1 MGRLKINN
9 MKLSEEEIAAYA
21 ANLNITV
28 EEYKAKHMP
37 AAVGDFLKSDEV
49 SNLLRGDNTSEEY
62 ISAELTKILEGSNF
76 SVRESGSGPASGNVE
91 MSEGS
96 RNFGPRAVDF
106 LPFGYLADDT
116 YGNAVILRSEGG
128 VERKFIIE
136 KGNKTLEKDM
146 LDFLKENPKREKT
159 YEPTKQEFK
168 SFLNQYFTP
177 EKLEEITGKEFLI
190 NVKNEK
196 ELKKK
201 IKEDLG
207 YATNVFNAD
216 NRSKFSELTDS
227 DIDHIISEKFNE
239 EVDFKKK
246 EQLDNLASEFLIGL
260 KNGEFKDDYG
270 NDLKTQ
276 ENFFE
281 NYRKKLIQ
289 TFDNKNEADLA
300 TINMEILHGD
310 LEGDDLKEKIEERNI
325 VIQKIKDDGGKFE
338 TFYDVKSGNL
348 VQAPQ
353 SRGAVYKEEERVS
366 VEDDIKNKQAQ
377 IELEYNN
384 RVDSSGNSTILSFI
398 EDGFEKN
405 AMQISELT
413 AELNK
418 KYDYATVDMLSKARG
433 LGKQVRNVENYSLKE
448 ILKLTAV
455 EDGVG
460 SVGNTA
466 TRLLQGVYGATL
478 TSQLD
483 PIPLEETYEY
493 QDGDIYKGPG
503 KFSMSEEEFADQRRF
518 IREQLKDL
526 KITQEAYKRMYLLNE
541 NATSI
546 EKNEKG
552 GGSSFGI
559 FKQNSRKMMVNSI
572 VGDGGWESATGNVG
586 SEVDVIDKYVETLN
600 ELGVPVTA
608 DQTNYAKRGFGEQVT
623 EGVAGSVGILL
634 EFAVANK
641 ITAGLRAAKIF
652 KSGKDLNQILS
663 AAKATRYTNRSGVVM
678 TEAQILAKANK
689 ARKYNTVESWSKM
702 YLGNSVKAIGPNPIK
717 SFGAKMTEG
726 LIEGL
731 KFGFLPSSSEDRL
744 GSFATGFGFGLAGQF
759 LTPILGTIRA
769 HNLTKVMPE
778 NAFGRFVINQAPRLE
793 KAYSLGFKS
802 PLAFATGSEM
812 GEISL
817 AMADDAMG
825 LDETQT
831 FLSEHYSDFS
841 ESSQRFFVNAV
852 IGSAFGLTHK
862 ATYTNQAGKK
872 GLPIWNTLTLNGLKK
887 AKAEAFNKNFTRSNK
902 YFATTSDGKRKSYTR
917 AEWDKLSKKEKK
929 KLTGVTKPGVKVKEK
944 FVGVKNM
951 DKNGQ
956 EFYRNMQ
963 AVEMFER
970 DIRRSEDHL
979 DLLDPVL
986 APKRIEKIYRKQNAH
1001 YVEKGARIEVKA
1013 ENNNSEYF
1021 KENPYANAKVEYVS
1035 PDGKVF
1041 TQAPKSMLTDAKGWK
1056 VKQTYNVDRIEPGVT
1071 PHELGHSGM
1080 TILFGTNA
1088 RFKAGFMQK
1097 MTKIAGEIKIDGQRT
1112 LKDAMKEMDG
1122 KWDAGNRSWENAR
1135 IREWEMFSYVAEMLA
1150 KPENLRQLQ
1159 GSKAFEKFDNLISN
1173 EIGGKLNQN
1182 YNFKT
1187 YKDVVRFFGDYI
1199 KSIEQGTN
1207 SLGVLKHLDVVIDKN
1222 KTGETEALRDAYE
1235 RNGIADG
1242 QKAMQSRDLSAE
1254 IRQLEINKPEGYK
1267 KKITSL
1273 EALIQK
1279 SKQNVLIT
1287 EKYKELVTLENERG
1301 ATQQSGLLKGR
1312 QLVKLREN
1320 NKGILV
1326 DYVKD
1331 FFKEVPGST
1340 LTRKEFANYVENI
1353 EFLKILDTYTRRKEK
1368 FKDVPF
1374 NDYLKGVLRGGGVY
1388 GGGRMGNILKALGVD
1403 MGKIARTVSRDAE
1416 GFVEKEFA
1424 EGGGS
1429 KEIPGEAKGL
1439 ELIYELPVK
1448 QQTIDAIIKKVKGIN
1463 FEGRDYNTVKD
1474 LAEAATKEM
1483 FGKKTKDKADFIAE
1497 NWKTLYDLLPKNLT
1511 ETTGT
1516 ATGIENSLMTRKMP
1530 DGKMK
1535 DVFYRGE
1542 GKTVKMADTGAKTGT
1557 ELQPKIKMDKK
1568 AFLKELGI
1576 VEKLDGTIDISGM
1589 NVKVDRGITT
1599 SVLPALINQTGKA
1612 ITNQIVRAEIK
1623 RAGNEGWQTL
1633 VNEIGSGKSDALQSR
1648 TLEIQSFADQARFYK
1663 GVQTKAFASL
1673 LKQNLEDFK
1682 TQKQAVTKTLQQYFS
1697 DYKRKNF
1704 DPKSLNNF
1712 DITNADL
1719 KSIGEQISKSFEY
1732 TRKVGKKKV
1741 TTKIVEATPERI
1753 ASKAK
1758 QAMEFQNSLEG
1769 INEKAGIKNVFELST
1784 EADVIS
1790 ALDVTSVVAK
1800 KIIEVYGKEAYNIF
1814 LARGESGGSGV
1825 GKGGSWGDLLAQ
1837 NLKDGH
1843 RFALHEGMKQAVEF
1857 HASFKSS
1864 KVYDG
1869 PLGKDISRGGKKDAQ
1884 FNELID
1890 SKTGEWNIKALE
1902 KSYESG
1908 EYTKKVLKTAIEAL
1922 REAYTRKENP
1932 ISHTQV
1938 RQWVEIHSGSMPG
1951 LIKLSASFAIVPN
1964 MSAKAM
1970 KKAYGDKASDYVLEH
1985 TTPAQRIKARIY
1997 DYVINGKSKKEA
2009 MDLSLRDYHTT
2020 LIPEKLDAMVNKTL
2034 RQDLPSWHLP
2044 GMDPVKSRYYEAN
2057 HPSDFA
2063 IGLRAFA
2070 GENKGTIYDHHK
2082 NLSMSQRQKEGRE
2095 LQRINNQL
2103 FPKGLRKGLGA
2114 LNSKNLK
2121 HLENVDAALQQ
2132 GRLKN
2137 KSKRGMSTFDFDET
2151 AGISDNFVI
2160 AKKGGKTKK
2169 IASSEWPVVGD
2180 KMVKEG
2186 WKMDFSDFNKVTNG
2200 RPGPLMQKL
2209 KNQIKKFGNENVFI
2223 LTARAPESQKAIYE
2237 YLKSESAEVPLKNIT
2252 GLGNSTGEA
2261 KALWMLEKFAEGYN
2275 DMYFVDDAISNVK
2288 AVKEVLSQLDI
2299 KSKVQQALQARDLSL
2314 DFNNIIEQSMGVEA
2328 VKTFSQAKG
2337 QILGAKKRSFFGTPG
2352 SEDFSGLVTYSFA
2365 GKGKQGEAHKKFFE
2379 DVLHNPYNRAWM
2391 SIHRKKQTISND
2403 YKALRKKYSEIQ
2415 GILKN
2420 KIDGVY
2426 TINQAVRVHLFDKA
2440 GYDIPGLSKKDFKKL
2455 TDFVR
2460 KDADLLAYAEGL
2472 SKISKIKEGWIKPKE
2487 YWLAENITSD
2497 LNNVVDRIYR
2507 KEAMSEFIQNRE
2519 AIFGKWSN
2527 GKLVGENM
2535 NKIEA
2540 LFGSKH
2546 REALDNMLWRM
2557 ENFTNRAHGTDAN
2570 TAKWMNW
2577 VNNASSTIMF
2587 FNQKSAMLQ
2596 TISNV
2601 NYINGK
2607 ENNPFAAAKAFANQ
2621 PQYWKDFMTIMNSD
2635 MLLQRRSGL
2644 KINVEAAEIIER
2656 VAGGK
2661 NTMGRMMSVLLE
2673 KGFIPTKYADS
2684 FAISLGGATYYRNRA
2699 KMYQEQGLSLK
2710 KAEAKA
2716 FEDFSMLTEKTQQSS
2731 RPDLVSQQQAS
2742 ALGRPILSFAN
2753 TPMQMFR
2760 RHKRRLQDIKNKRGN
2775 FLENVLS
2782 SVYYGFVQT
2791 MIFSYLSNAMFA
2803 VDEETVD
2810 EEKQKFNDT
2819 KKTRYTQTIV
2829 DSYLRGMGTPGA
2841 GVSAIKNALI
2851 TTAKESEK
2859 PNPKYYKGVIDL
2871 LNVSPPIGSK
2881 ARKLVSAGNTYAYN
2895 KRAIARSPYLALSNP
2910 AVHANSQ
2917 IISALTNFPADR
2929 VVEKAININD
2939 ASNSDYENWQRIAMG
2954 LGINKWSLGL
2964 RDEYRDY
2971 LNRKPKKIKSSGP
2984 RLPSAPKPPKLPN

>member
-1 MGRLKINN
+1 ME
-9 MKLSEEEIAAYA
+9 LSEEEIATYA
-21 ANLNITV
+21 GNLGITV
-28 EEYKAKHMP
+28 EEYKANHLP
-37 AAVGDFLKSDEV
+37 TAQPEVGDFLMGDKV
-49 SNLLRGDNTSEEY
+49 SELLNGDDTSEEY
-62 ISAELTKILEGSNF
+62 ISAGLTKILEGSNF

-146 LDFLKENPKREKT
+146 LNFLKENPKREET
-159 YEPTKQEFK
+159 YEPKKEEFK
-168 SFLNQYFTP
+168 SSLNKYFTS
-177 EKLEEITGKEFLI
+177 EKIKEITGKDFLI
-190 NVKNEK
+190 NVKSEDDLK
-196 ELKKK
+196 EK

-207 YATNVFNAD
+207 YATSIFNSD
-216 NRSKFSELTDS
+216 NRSKFPELTDS
-227 DIDHIISEKFNE
+227 DIDHIITEKFNE
-239 EVDFKKK
+239 EINFKKQD
-246 EQLDNLASEFLIGL
+246 QLNILASDFLTSL
-260 KNGEFKDDYG
+260 KNGDFKDEKG

-281 NYRKKLIQ
+281 NYRNKLIE
-289 TFDNKNEADLA
+289 TFGDKDEANLA
-300 TINMEILHGD
+300 TINMKILHGG
-310 LEGDDLKEKIEERNI
+310 LEGEDLDKAIAERDDAIKLLKEKG
-325 VIQKIKDDGGKFE
+325 DFE
-338 TFYDVKSGNL
+338 TFYDVRTGALIKK
-348 VQAPQ
+348 PQ
-353 SRGAVYKEEERVS
+353 TRGDVYKEEERVS
-366 VEDDIKNKQAQ
+366 VEDDIQNKQKQ
-377 IELEYNN
+377 IENQYNT
-384 RVDSSGNSTILSFI
+384 RLDSSGNSTIFSFV
-398 EDGFEKN
+398 EDGFDKN
-405 AMQISELT
+405 AMQVTEL
-413 AELNK
+413 EKDLNQLVNVSYTQ
-418 KYDYATVDMLSKARG
+418 KYAPESYIDNASMAPT
-433 LGKQVRNVENYSLKE
+433 SLPTKE
-448 ILKLTAV
+448 FTKSMSTKDVL
-455 EDGVG
+455 
-460 SVGNTA
+460 
-466 TRLLQGVYGATL
+466 RLLHENSTL
-478 TSQLD
+478 ENVMGLTNLRPTNGIKVEVDGETKTITSA
-483 PIPLEETYEY
+483 EEYSDYLNTT
-493 QDGDIYKGPG
+493 
-503 KFSMSEEEFADQRRF
+503 
-518 IREQLKDL
+518 RERLKDL

-552 GGSSFGI
+552 GGTNIISRNTFGI

-572 VGDGGWESATGNVG
+572 VGEGGWENATGNVG

-600 ELGVPVTA
+600 ELGVPTTA
-608 DQTNYAKRGFGEQVT
+608 DQTNYAKRGFGEQIT
-623 EGVAGSVGILL
+623 EGVAGSAGILL

-652 KSGKDLNQILS
+652 KGGKDLNTILS
-663 AAKATRYTNRSGVVM
+663 AAKAPRYTNGTVTL
-678 TEAQILAKANK
+678 TEAQIASMVSRPRSAFSSVAAWTTK
-689 ARKYNTVESWSKM
+689 NTGKNGMWT
-702 YLGNSVKAIGPNPIK
+702 NIGANPIK

-769 HNLTKVMPE
+769 HDVKKVMPE
-778 NAFGRFVINQAPRLE
+778 NAFGRFVVNQAPRLE
-793 KAYSLGFKS
+793 RAYSLGFKS
-802 PLAFATGSEM
+802 PLAFATGSEV

-817 AMADDAMG
+817 AIADDAMG
-825 LDETQT
+825 LNETQT
-831 FLSEHYSDFS
+831 FLNEHYSDFE
-841 ESSQRFFVNAV
+841 ESTQRFIVNAFV
-852 IGSAFGLTHK
+852 GASFGFTHK
-862 ATYTNQAGKK
+862 ANYSVPKT
-872 GLPIWNTLTLNGLKK
+872 INGLKK
-887 AKAEAFNKNFTRSNK
+887 AKNDAFNKNYVTTKK
-902 YFATTSDGKRKSYTR
+902 YFATTKDGKRKSYTR
-917 AEWDKLSKKEKK
+917 AEWSKLSNKEKK
-929 KLTGVTKPGVKVKEK
+929 QLTGVSKPGVKIREK
-944 FVGVKNM
+944 FIGEKKWKENA
-951 DKNGQ
+951 K
-956 EFYRNMQ
+956 EFYRNQ
-963 AVEMFER
+963 DLEQMFER
-970 DIRRSEDHL
+970 DIRKSEDAK
-979 DLLDPVL
+979 DLLDPIL
-986 APKRIEKIYRKQNAH
+986 APQLIKKQYRDQNAH
-1001 YVEKGARIEVKA
+1001 HAEKGATIEVRA
-1013 ENNNSEYF
+1013 ENNNSQYF
-1021 KENPYANAKVEYVS
+1021 IENPYANAKVEYVS

-1056 VKQTYNVDRIEPGVT
+1056 VKQTFNVDRIEPGVT

-1080 TILFGTNA
+1080 SILFGTSA

-1097 MTKIAGEIKIDGQRT
+1097 MTRIAGQIQIDGQRT
-1112 LKDAMKEMDG
+1112 LRDAMKEMDG
-1122 KWDAGNRSWENAR
+1122 RWDAENKSWENAR

-1159 GSKAFEKFDNLISN
+1159 GSKAFESFDNLIST

-1199 KSIEQGTN
+1199 KSVEQGTN
-1207 SLGVLKHLDVVIDKN
+1207 SLGVLKHLDVVIDKA
-1222 KTGETEALRDAYE
+1222 KTKETQELRDAYE
-1235 RNGIADG
+1235 SNGIADG
-1242 QKAMQSRDLSAE
+1242 QKAMQSRDLRAE
-1254 IRQLEINKPEGYK
+1254 IKELEINKPEGYK
-1267 KKITSL
+1267 KKITEL
-1273 EALIQK
+1273 EGSIEK
-1279 SKQNVLIT
+1279 SRQNVLIT
-1287 EKYKELVTLENERG
+1287 DKYKELVTLENERG
-1301 ATQQSGLLKGR
+1301 VTQQSGLLKGR
-1312 QLVKLREN
+1312 QLAKLREN

-1340 LTRKEFANYVENI
+1340 LTRKEFANYVENF

-1374 NDYLKGVLRGGGVY
+1374 NDYLKGILRGGGVY
-1388 GGGRMGNILKALGVD
+1388 GGGRMGNILKALGID

-1424 EGGGS
+1424 EEGGG

-1439 ELIYELPVK
+1439 ELIYELPIK

-1474 LAEAATKEM
+1474 LAEAATKKM
-1483 FGKKTKDKADFIAE
+1483 FGKSTKDKATFIAE
-1497 NWKTLYDLLPKNLT
+1497 KWKTLYDLLPKNLT

-1535 DVFYRGE
+1535 DVFYKGE
-1542 GKTVKMADTGAKTGT
+1542 GETVKMADTGAKTGS

-1568 AFLKELGI
+1568 SFLKELGI
-1576 VEKLDGTIDISGM
+1576 VEKLDGSVDISGM
-1589 NVKVDRGITT
+1589 NIKVDRGITT

-1612 ITNQIVRAEIK
+1612 ITNQIVRAEIT
-1623 RAGNEGWQTL
+1623 RAGKEGWQTL

-1648 TLEIQSFADQARFYK
+1648 TLEVQKFKDQAVFYK
-1663 GVQTKAFASL
+1663 GVQTSAFASL
-1673 LKQNLEDFK
+1673 LKQNLDDFK
-1682 TQKQAVTKTLQQYFS
+1682 TQEQAVTKTLQQYFN

-1704 DPKSLNNF
+1704 NPKSLNNF
-1712 DITNADL
+1712 DITNANL
-1719 KSIGEQISKSFEY
+1719 KSIGKQISKSFEY
-1732 TRKVGKKKV
+1732 TKKVGKNKII
-1741 TTKIVEATPERI
+1741 TKITNATPERI

-1769 INEKAGIKNVFELST
+1769 INEKAGIENAFKLMT
-1784 EADVIS
+1784 ESDVIS
-1790 ALDVTSVVAK
+1790 ALDVTGVVAE
-1800 KIIEVYGKEAYNIF
+1800 KIIKVYGKEAYSIF

-1825 GKGGSWGDLLAQ
+1825 GKAGSWGDLLVQ

-1857 HASFKSS
+1857 HASFESS

-1869 PLGKDISRGGKKDAQ
+1869 PLSKDVSRGGKKDAQ

-1890 SKTGEWNIKALE
+1890 SKTGEWNTKALK

-1908 EYTKKVLKTAIEAL
+1908 EYTKKVLKTAVEAL

-1938 RQWVEIHSGSMPG
+1938 RQWLEIHAGSMPG

-1985 TTPAQRIKARIY
+1985 TTPAQYIKARIY
-1997 DYVINGKSKKEA
+1997 DYIINGQSKKEA

-2034 RQDLPSWHLP
+2034 QQDLPSWHLP
-2044 GMDPVKSRYYEAN
+2044 GMDPVKGRYYEAN
-2057 HPSDFA
+2057 HPSDFTM
-2063 IGLRAFA
+2063 GLRAFE
-2070 GENKGTIYDHHK
+2070 GNNKGTIYDHHK
-2082 NLSMSQRQKEGRE
+2082 NLSMSERQKQGRE
-2095 LQRINNQL
+2095 LQKINNQL
-2103 FPKGLRKGLGA
+2103 FPQGLKKGLGA

-2121 HLENVDAALQQ
+2121 HLENVDAALQK

-2137 KSKRGMSTFDFDET
+2137 KKRRGMSTFDFDET

-2160 AKKGGKTKK
+2160 ATKKGKTKK
-2169 IASSEWPVVGD
+2169 IASNEWPVVGE

-2223 LTARAPESQKAIYE
+2223 LTARAPESQKAIFE
-2237 YLKSESAEVPLKNIT
+2237 YLKSEGAELPLKNIT

-2261 KALWMLEKFAEGYN
+2261 KALWMLEKFSEGYN
-2275 DMYFVDDAISNVK
+2275 DMYFVDDAMSNVK
-2288 AVKEVLSQLDI
+2288 AVRDVLSQLDI
-2299 KSKVQQALQARDLSL
+2299 KSKVQLALQTKDLSL
-2314 DFNNIIEQSMGVEA
+2314 DFNKIIEQSMGVEA

-2337 QILGAKKRSFFGTPG
+2337 QMLGAKKRSFFGTPG

-2379 DVLHNPYNRAWM
+2379 ENLHNPYNRAWM
-2391 SIHRKKQTISND
+2391 NIHRKKQTISND
-2403 YKALRKKYSEIQ
+2403 YKALRKKHSEVQ
-2415 GILKN
+2415 RILKN

-2426 TINQAVRVHLFDKA
+2426 TVDQAVRVHLFDKA
-2440 GYDIPGLSKKDFKKL
+2440 GHDVPGLSKKDFKKL
-2455 TDFVR
+2455 TDVVR

-2472 SKISKIKEGWIKPKE
+2472 SKISKIKEGWIKPKD

-2497 LNNVVDRIYR
+2497 LNNVVDRVYR
-2507 KEAMSEFIQNRE
+2507 KEAMSEFVQNRE

-2527 GKLVGENM
+2527 GKLMGENM

-2540 LFGSKH
+2540 LLGNKH

-2621 PQYWKDFMTIMNSD
+2621 PQYWKDFMSIMNSD

-2684 FAISLGGATYYRNRA
+2684 FAISLGGATYYRNKA

-2716 FEDFSMLTEKTQQSS
+2716 WEDFSMLTEKTQQSS

-2775 FLENVLS
+2775 FAENVLS

-2819 KKTRYTQTIV
+2819 KKLRYTQTIV
-2829 DSYLRGMGTPGA
+2829 DSYLRGMGTAGA

-2851 TTAKESEK
+2851 TTSKESEK

-2929 VVEKAININD
+2929 VVEKAINITD

-2954 LGINKWSLGL
+2954 LGVNKWSLGL

-2971 LNRKPKKIKSSGP
+2971 LNRKTKKTKGSGP
-2984 RLPSAPKPPKLPN
+2984 RLPSAPKQPKLPN